1 MELKVYAER
10 LSEPSRAVIL
20 FCKVNGIEFEEVA
33 INLLKGEHRTQ
44 EYKEINPMAQVPAIV
59 HGSLKLFESHA
70 ILSYLACAF
79 SKVPDHWYP
88 ADLPKRAQIQSVL
101 DWHHSTLRSGGAG
114 LVRNTVL
121 ANALGNSPNPIA
133 AAEAEKILINSLS
146 TLESFWLK
154 GNGTFLLGNPSPS
167 IADISLVCQIMQL
180 ELLDKKDYD
189 RLLKPH
195 KNVLEWIENVKNATK
210 PHFDEVHTT
219 LFEVKARLQ
228 KQQ

>member
-1 MELKVYAER
+1 MELKVYADR
-10 LSEPSRAVIL
+10 VSDPSRGVIL

-33 INLLKGEHRTQ
+33 VNLFKGEHRTQ
-44 EYKEINPMAQVPAIV
+44 EYKEINPMAQVPAIM

-79 SKVPDHWYP
+79 SEIPNHWYP
-88 ADLPKRAQIQSVL
+88 ADLSKRAQIQSVL
-101 DWHHSTLRSGGAG
+101 DWHHSNLRRGGVV
-114 LVRNTVL
+114 LIRNIVL
-121 ANALGNSPNPIA
+121 SRAFGDPPNLIA
-133 AAEAEKILINSLS
+133 AAEAEKILISSLS

-180 ELLDKKDYD
+180 QLLDKKDYD
-189 RLLKPH
+189 RLLEPH

-210 PHFDEVHTT
+210 PHFDEVHKI
-219 LFEVKARLQ
+219 LFEVKASLQ